1 MVGVL
6 NARLGDR
13 PKRADGRVAGPFRG
27 GKPARERERGRWV
40 DRKIDKWAKG
50 GAGGGEVV
58 EEERERS
65 WSGEVEEGGLGLE

>member
-50 GAGGGEVV
+50 GAGRSWRKRG
-58 EEERERS
+58 RS